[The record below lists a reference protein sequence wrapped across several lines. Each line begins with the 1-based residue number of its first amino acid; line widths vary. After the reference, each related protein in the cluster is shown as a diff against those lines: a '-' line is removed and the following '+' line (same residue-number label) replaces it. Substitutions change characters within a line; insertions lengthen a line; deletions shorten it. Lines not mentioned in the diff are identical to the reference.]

1 VLPALFRPKGLW
13 PAAPHRVAATAD
25 ITPLAAP
32 MVSTATT
39 LAPAAGTLLRV
50 AGVSKRFGGVT
61 ALADVDLEVHPGE
74 IVSLIGPNGAC
85 RVALWMENS
94 AGTERYCHYY
104 GPTHAERSSHHA
116 FVRSSHRWHAE
127 KCQSAIRLAHRQ
139 KPASPS
145 ICRQAPP
152 AILGALRASRGSEVR
167 HFDLVLR

>member
-1 VLPALFRPKGLW
+1 
-13 PAAPHRVAATAD
+13 
-25 ITPLAAP
+25 

-127 KCQSAIRLAHRQ
+127 SVSRRSDWHIDKNRLLRAFIARLHTADHRQ
-139 KPASPS
+139 
-145 ICRQAPP
+145 
-152 AILGALRASRGSEVR
+152 
-167 HFDLVLR
+167 F